1 MTYVKLGK
9 GGTLKIPY
17 GIEEEPDKILLVP
30 KEKNDD
36 LIRTEFRLLE
46 YLKLKGAPVVNV
58 YECIMF
64 KDRLALKEEKL
75 SNTVIYKPHDRN
87 SIKKML
93 ENTVNDKTLETIKQ
107 LFTVTETESML
118 IEDLQFI
125 IDEKGITIIDP
136 DNIIILLPN
145 KTFMD
150 MKTHQIINR
159 QYGRKEYEF
168 KTQQDNLKMIINK
181 LKF

>member
-1 MTYVKLGK
+1 
-9 GGTLKIPY
+9 
-17 GIEEEPDKILLVP
+17 
-30 KEKNDD
+30 
-36 LIRTEFRLLE
+36 
-46 YLKLKGAPVVNV
+46 
-58 YECIMF
+58 MF

-93 ENTVNDKTLETIKQ
+93 ENTVNKDK
-107 LFTVTETESML
+107 TVTETESML

-168 KTQQDNLKMIINK
+168 KTQQDNLKMIISK

>member
-1 MTYVKLGK
+1 M
-9 GGTLKIPY
+9 
-17 GIEEEPDKILLVP
+17 
-30 KEKNDD
+30 
-36 LIRTEFRLLE
+36 
-46 YLKLKGAPVVNV
+46 VNV

-93 ENTVNDKTLETIKQ
+93 ENTVNKDK
-107 LFTVTETESML
+107 TVTETESML